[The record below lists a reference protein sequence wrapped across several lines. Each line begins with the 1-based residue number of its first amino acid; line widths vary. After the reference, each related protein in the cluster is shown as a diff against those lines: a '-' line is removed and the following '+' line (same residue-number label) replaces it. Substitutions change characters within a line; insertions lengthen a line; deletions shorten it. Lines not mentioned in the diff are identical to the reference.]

1 MNEEL
6 PLWRS
11 ILFVPANVDRFIDGA
26 ARRGA
31 DAYILDLE
39 DSVPMVGK
47 ASAREGLQD
56 AVRRLDQAGVDVLV
70 RINRP
75 WRLALR
81 DVEAAV
87 SAGVCALAL
96 PKTPGTSYR

>member
-1 MNEEL
+1 MDQEL

-39 DSVPMVGK
+39 DSVPMAEK

-56 AVRRLDQAGVDVLV
+56 LSL
-70 RINRP
+70 IHI
-75 WRLALR
+75 
-81 DVEAAV
+81 
-87 SAGVCALAL
+87 
-96 PKTPGTSYR
+96 

>member
-1 MNEEL
+1 MSKEL

-26 ARRGA
+26 AGRGA

-39 DSVPMVGK
+39 DSVPMSGK

-56 AVRRLDQAGVDVLV
+56 AVRRLDQAGVDEIGRAHV
-70 RINRP
+70 
-75 WRLALR
+75 
-81 DVEAAV
+81 
-87 SAGVCALAL
+87 
-96 PKTPGTSYR
+96 